1 VEAAPALWPTAVT
14 ISAITLFLDVL
25 ELSFG
30 RILWFIRTLRFW
42 LYFALHLGLSCFA
55 AYLLRTKIPEWYLLS
70 PIAAFLGVA
79 VISNTDVKIAGY
91 SLLPIATLFIT
102 IKAKMFEQ
110 AAEDKAAE
118 VARATLIERLNNLPT
133 AKIANGFRAGL
144 LGASYSAEKVQKK
157 ERRASEL
164 AAGDEAYFKRILIV
178 TLVKVNRVY
187 AEANIVAWEQDKD
200 H

>member
-1 VEAAPALWPTAVT
+1 MEAAAQQLWRTALTLFG
-14 ISAITLFLDVL
+14 ITLFLDIL

-30 RILWFIRTLRFW
+30 RILWFVRTLRFW
-42 LYFALHLGLSCFA
+42 LYFALHLGLSCLA
-55 AYLLRTKIPEWYLLS
+55 AYLLQTKIPEWYLLA

-118 VARATLIERLNNLPT
+118 VTRAKLIERLNNLAT
-133 AKIANGFRAGL
+133 AKIENGFRAGL
-144 LGASYSAEKVQKK
+144 LGSGYSAERVQ
-157 ERRASEL
+157 RREQRARRK
-164 AAGDEAYFKRILIV
+164 AGVDNAFFKRILIAE
-178 TLVKVNRVY
+178 LLKVNRVY
-187 AEANIVAWEQDKD
+187 AEANIAAWEQP
-200 H
+200 

>member
-1 VEAAPALWPTAVT
+1 VEAAAELWPTAVT
-14 ISAITLFLDVL
+14 IFAITLFLDVL

-55 AYLLRTKIPEWYLLS
+55 AYLLRTKITEWYLLA

-91 SLLPIATLFIT
+91 SLLPIATLFVT

-110 AAEDKAAE
+110 AAEDKTAE
-118 VARATLIERLNNLPT
+118 VTRATLIERLNNLPT
-133 AKIANGFRAGL
+133 ARIVSGFRAGL
-144 LGASYSAEKVQKK
+144 LGSGYSAESVQKK
-157 ERRASEL
+157 ERRAFRRAE
-164 AAGDEAYFKRILIV
+164 GDDAYFKSILIA

-187 AEANIVAWEQDKD
+187 VEANIGAWEQG